1 MSRTHLTIESV
12 DCLTNPSIEEQ
23 SECSKVLLDAYL
35 NDRFT
40 NKLYGHSAEYRRLS
54 HVYDIR
60 VALVDCEVWVTRVKD
75 DSVEGGTAIASVA
88 CVSPPGKEVYSQ
100 Q

>member
-1 MSRTHLTIESV
+1 MSRTQFTIESV

-23 SECSKVLLDAYL
+23 SECSKVLLDAFL

-40 NKLYGHSAEYRRLS
+40 NQLYGQSVELRRLS
-54 HVYDIR
+54 HDVDIR
-60 VALVDCEVWVTRVKD
+60 ATLVDCEVWVTRVKD

-88 CVSPPGKEVYSQ
+88 CVSPPGEEMYSQ